1 MTFMTGIAVML
12 GIGAVVSV
20 MMVIEAINTRA
31 GQDSPRAGLR
41 AASPRSLTGR
51 LA

>member
-31 GQDSPRAGLR
+31 GKTPPVPDFEPHHHDH
-41 AASPRSLTGR
+41 
-51 LA
+51 